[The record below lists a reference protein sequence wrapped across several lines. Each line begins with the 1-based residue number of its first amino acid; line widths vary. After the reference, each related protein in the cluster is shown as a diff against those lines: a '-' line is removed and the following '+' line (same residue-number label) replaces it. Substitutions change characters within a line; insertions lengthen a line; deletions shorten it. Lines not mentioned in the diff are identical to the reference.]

1 MLRRQRPA
9 RQSIGESIPGT
20 TQSGRNAC
28 RSVGVDNDFTA
39 LSSTFSPQRRQ
50 VSQVFNMAA
59 STSRPLEYLEGLPG
73 TTFFKLYQ
81 QPSTALAIFRRMLPD
96 LGIWSYHFVRRHRT
110 NVANSKMLCDGFT
123 VPEGSSPDGGLGG
136 LGEVGEQ
143 EVRAHRSWIC
153 LT

>member
-1 MLRRQRPA
+1 MPA
-9 RQSIGESIPGT
+9 RQSFGASIPGIA
-20 TQSGRNAC
+20 QNGRDAS

-39 LSSTFSPQRRQ
+39 LSSTFFPQRRQ

-96 LGIWSYHFVRRHRT
+96 LGIWSYQFVRRHRT
-110 NVANSKMLCDGFT
+110 NGANSKMLCDGSA
-123 VPEGSSPDGGLGG
+123 VLEGSPSNGRLGG

-143 EVRAHRSWIC
+143 EVRAHCFGSG
-153 LT
+153 